1 MISPR
6 ANEGYP
12 AQSGSSQVLTGPQRG
27 TDGNTG
33 GCPPFVRPFKAQSQW
48 ITMEPSRQA
57 RLESIKS
64 ELQQLSESP
73 LYAYRVENRYL
84 PVPGEG
90 SPDAAIMFIGEAPGE
105 WEAKSGRPFVGAS
118 GRLLDTLLASIDLR
132 RADVYITNVV
142 KDRPPDNR
150 PPAAAEIRL
159 YTPFLQRQI
168 EIIQPRVIVPLG
180 RHALEFVRKHFTGF
194 PAEGSVSTLHGT
206 AYPVDAPYGRAFIMP
221 LYHPAVLFY
230 REDLQE
236 AMEADFRLLAELV
249 NGYNQLM
256 NQSGASAPQTV
267 S

>member
-1 MISPR
+1 MTEEER
-6 ANEGYP
+6 A
-12 AQSGSSQVLTGPQRG
+12 AQLAAILEEIRGLT
-27 TDGNTG
+27 
-33 GCPPFVRPFKAQSQW
+33 
-48 ITMEPSRQA
+48 
-57 RLESIKS
+57 
-64 ELQQLSESP
+64 ESP
-73 LYAYRVENRYL
+73 LYDFRTTNHYN
-84 PVPGEG
+84 PVLGEG
-90 SPDAAIMFIGEAPGE
+90 RPTAEIMFIGEAPGE
-105 WEAKSGRPFVGAS
+105 VEAKTGRPFVGPA
-118 GRLLDTLLASIDLR
+118 GRVLEGLLAGAGLTREDI
-132 RADVYITNVV
+132 YITNVV

-150 PPAAAEIRL
+150 DPRVKEVRL
-159 YTPFLQRQI
+159 YSAFLWRQI
-168 EIIQPRVIVPLG
+168 EIIQPRVIAPLG